1 MRQRVLYATA
11 AFFAGAMVLLLISC
25 SGGSEEPTSAEP
37 TPSSGVLV
45 VEASAPVAF
54 AISPDGRLF
63 FNEFHTGEIRI
74 ASDSARSTSVDAA
87 ARQAVDLARSE
98 YAQLAGVE
106 VSEVELLSL
115 TARQW
120 PDTCLGLGE
129 VGEICGEAITS
140 GYQITV
146 KISGSGGAAVYRT
159 NAGTSARLAELQVAT
174 TGGSF
179 VFATVDIFSATECGL
194 LGIAIDP
201 EFETNHYVYVYA
213 TQPVEDDD
221 LVGAPRVIR
230 FTDVDG
236 IGEDPTVIVG
246 NLPNTN
252 PRTCAHVGGNL
263 HFGPDGYLYLSIG
276 NNERSDEAVA
286 ADLSSPLG
294 KILRLNKEDGSAAP
308 GNPFEENP
316 NADPRVYAYGLR
328 NSFDFAFH
336 PVTGEIYA
344 PDNGPGN
351 CDELNL
357 IKAGQDY
364 GVPGSLPL
372 PDAESCLGLGGV
384 DPIHLFTRVGMP
396 AEVFGSNMAPA
407 GVAYLEGDVYP
418 TLADGLLVCLFNPD
432 ILQLLELAPPN
443 FDSVQRTTDIADC
456 ETNVEVWKGTIYY
469 SRPDGIYVLPP
480 EALAP

>member
-1 MRQRVLYATA
+1 
-11 AFFAGAMVLLLISC
+11 MVLLISC
-25 SGGSEEPTSAEP
+25 SGGSEEPTSTVQPTDTTIEP
-37 TPSSGVLV
+37 TPSFGVLV
-45 VEASAPVAF
+45 VEASVPVAF
-54 AISPDGRLF
+54 AFSPDGRLF

-74 ASDSARSTSVDAA
+74 ASDTARSTKVDAA
-87 ARQAVDLARSE
+87 ARQAVDLAFSE
-98 YAQLAGVE
+98 YAQLAGVA
-106 VSEVELLSL
+106 VSEVELLSVS
-115 TARQW
+115 ARQW

-129 VGEICGEAITS
+129 SGEICGEAITS

-146 KISGSGGAAVYRT
+146 MISGSSGAAVYRT
-159 NAGTSARLAELQVAT
+159 DAGTSARLEDLQVAN
-174 TGGSF
+174 TGGSL
-179 VFATVDIFSATECGL
+179 VFATLDIFRGSECGL

-201 EFETNHYVYVYA
+201 DFETNHYVYIYV
-213 TQPVEDDD
+213 TQPAEGNAPV
-221 LVGAPRVIR
+221 AKPRVIR

-236 IGEDPTVIVG
+236 IGEDQTIIVG
-246 NLPNTN
+246 DLPTTN
-252 PRTCAHVGGNL
+252 PATCAHVGGNL

-276 NNERSDEAVA
+276 NNERTAEAVA
-286 ADLSSPLG
+286 ADLDSPLG

-308 GNPFEENP
+308 GNPFEDDLD
-316 NADPRVYAYGLR
+316 ADPRVYAYGLR

-396 AEVFGSNMAPA
+396 AEAFGSNMAPA
-407 GVAYLEGDVYP
+407 GIAYLEADLYP
-418 TLADGLLVCLFNPD
+418 TLGQGLLVCLFNPD
-432 ILQLLELAPPN
+432 ILQFLELAPPG
-443 FDSVQRTTDIADC
+443 FDTVQRTIDIADC
-456 ETNVEVWKGTIYY
+456 EINVEVWEGTIYY
-469 SRPDGIYVLPP
+469 SRSNGIYKLPP
-480 EALAP
+480 EALVP